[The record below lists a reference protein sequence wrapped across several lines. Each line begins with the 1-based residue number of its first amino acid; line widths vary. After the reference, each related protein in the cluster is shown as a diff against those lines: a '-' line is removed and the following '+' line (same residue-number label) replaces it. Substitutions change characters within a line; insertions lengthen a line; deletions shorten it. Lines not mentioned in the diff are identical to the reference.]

1 MIFSYSSRSIEQD
14 TEVVKVKTKVIK
26 SDSSSVASSANKKV
40 VITSS
45 SSSTPQ
51 RLTTLQQHQK
61 SPVTVSQLSVNSV
74 PSIAL
79 EAATPANSITNAANF
94 STGTPCITVQPVT
107 INAGTLCNNSPS
119 PVLSLVQASNGQVYL
134 IQQQQQQSTTASTT
148 HHHSTHAGGN
158 ETLFHHSPMTFLAT
172 DNLASTRC
180 DIVTR

>member
-1 MIFSYSSRSIEQD
+1 MIFSYSSKSIEQE

-40 VITSS
+40 VISSS

-79 EAATPANSITNAANF
+79 EATSASSITANTANF

-134 IQQQQQQSTTASTT
+134 IQQQQQSTTT
-148 HHHSTHAGGN
+148 HHHTAAGGN
-158 ETLFHHSPMTFLAT
+158 TETLFHHSPMTILAT

-180 DIVTR
+180 DIVS

>member
-1 MIFSYSSRSIEQD
+1 MIP
-14 TEVVKVKTKVIK
+14 
-26 SDSSSVASSANKKV
+26 
-40 VITSS
+40 SS

-79 EAATPANSITNAANF
+79 EATPASSITANAANF

-134 IQQQQQQSTTASTT
+134 IQQQQQQSTTTSTT